1 MSGRG
6 NPKKKGRKE
15 DKREKTARNS
25 GKGTEIIDDMGQQ
38 VYVTQVVME
47 PTSVHGDCEL
57 YGKGELHEWEL
68 DEEREAHEGELDG
81 ERAVHE
87 EGGLHEEGELRG
99 VEEVQDSEG
108 ELNGN
113 LKGELLHG
121 RR

>member
-1 MSGRG
+1 M
-6 NPKKKGRKE
+6 
-15 DKREKTARNS
+15 
-25 GKGTEIIDDMGQQ
+25 GTEIIDDMGQQ

-47 PTSVHGDCEL
+47 PTSVHGDGEF
-57 YGKGELHEWEL
+57 YGKDELHEWEL
-68 DEEREAHEGELDG
+68 DEEREVHEWELDG
-81 ERAVHE
+81 EREVHE